1 MFWWLLASYRWQHR
15 EHVLMLPHMGYAT
28 VSFLWLVC
36 NFTLIHSSN
45 LWNACRTVVLTC
57 TNLAFVNCIRILIIL
72 VIFFTH
78 QVFKSTML
86 VLFYMSG
93 SVGSLWF
100 IFWIVFIFDTP
111 SSHPRIS
118 SSEREF
124 IESNTAT
131 IDKSV
136 SYVILVQRV
145 QTCLYKCVTFC
156 VYVWIPY

>member
-1 MFWWLLASYRWQHR
+1 M
-15 EHVLMLPHMGYAT
+15 
-28 VSFLWLVC
+28 
-36 NFTLIHSSN
+36 
-45 LWNACRTVVLTC
+45 VLTC

-136 SYVILVQRV
+136 SCHTGAECANMLVQM
-145 QTCLYKCVTFC
+145 CYILCVCMNTLLNPKTLLLLLIAHTNFNKFSDD
-156 VYVWIPY
+156 YHNR